1 MHEYREL
8 LDQVKRWEESELKD
22 AQVDRPPAYLTKGP
36 GPLAK
41 KSLAPIN
48 YSNPSVGAAAPGNN
62 NSNAHP
68 GLELLNS
75 KISDLT
81 DENQQL
87 REKLKQLEKTAA
99 SAPAAA
105 KEIPSP
111 SPLPPPAPLV
121 TADQAE
127 KSNQEIEELTQ
138 AFKQVKTKLADEL
151 ESNCQEKKELETNL
165 VSTTHQ
171 LLEVKHNLS
180 LAEKVK
186 LVFKFD

>member
-1 MHEYREL
+1 MHERREL

-48 YSNPSVGAAAPGNN
+48 YSNPSVGAASVTPGNI
-62 NSNAHP
+62 NSSTHP

-87 REKLKQLEKTAA
+87 REKLNHL
-99 SAPAAA
+99 
-105 KEIPSP
+105 I
-111 SPLPPPAPLV
+111 LH
-121 TADQAE
+121 
-127 KSNQEIEELTQ
+127 
-138 AFKQVKTKLADEL
+138 
-151 ESNCQEKKELETNL
+151 C
-165 VSTTHQ
+165 
-171 LLEVKHNLS
+171 KHT
-180 LAEKVK
+180 
-186 LVFKFD
+186 

>member
-1 MHEYREL
+1 MYTVKATLMLCTLVYLIFVLHERREL

-48 YSNPSVGAAAPGNN
+48 YSNPSVGAAPSVTPGNN
-62 NSNAHP
+62 NSSTHP

-87 REKLKQLEKTAA
+87 KEKLKQLETAA
-99 SAPAAA
+99 TAEPTAS
-105 KEIPSP
+105 KEMPSP
-111 SPLPPPAPLV
+111 SPPPPAPIV
-121 TADQAE
+121 TDQTE

-138 AFKQVKTKLADEL
+138 AFK
-151 ESNCQEKKELETNL
+151 
-165 VSTTHQ
+165 
-171 LLEVKHNLS
+171 
-180 LAEKVK
+180 
-186 LVFKFD
+186 